1 MTTEYI
7 AERKDIY
14 TFEPKQR
21 SYGSYYL
28 YVHEN
33 RSIDEEVLSVYRK
46 LLCQYVGIIRSQ
58 KNLNYKDFIMGL
70 KLFLNEKSSHFF
82 WGYEIK
88 GIAFYGMDKKWYS
101 YGTIELLSQNKV
113 IIDGNS
119 YSLESKTKHPVPYN
133 STSRFLSMIKGS
145 LWTYLWIAFIAAMI
159 YYVLTQ
165 LLSYIL

>member
-1 MTTEYI
+1 MKSDHITDRVDIQVFELEQTT
-7 AERKDIY
+7 
-14 TFEPKQR
+14 
-21 SYGSYYL
+21 YGSYLVYIHDNL
-28 YVHEN
+28 
-33 RSIDEEVLSVYRK
+33 SIDEEVLNVYHK

-113 IIDGNS
+113 KIDGNS

-133 STSRFLSMIKGS
+133 STSRFLSKIKGS